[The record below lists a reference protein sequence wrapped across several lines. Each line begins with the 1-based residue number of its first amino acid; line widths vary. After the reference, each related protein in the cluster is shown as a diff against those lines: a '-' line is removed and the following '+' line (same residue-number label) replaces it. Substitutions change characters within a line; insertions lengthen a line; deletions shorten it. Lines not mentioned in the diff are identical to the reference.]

1 MDLQHL
7 TAHQPAEAVH
17 DGQKTVICPTCRTP
31 FPCEVN
37 TSTTRAMIRPLPE
50 LTPTERAT
58 LDALAAFARKHGYPP
73 ALRELAAAM
82 RSPYSTLVYRIGCLV
97 AKGYVTRRRNTDR
110 GLRIVGGAA

>member
-50 LTPTERAT
+50 LTPTESST
-58 LDALAAFARKHGYPP
+58 LHVLAGYIAAVGRPP
-73 ALRELAAAM
+73 LLRELAAALNTP
-82 RSPYSTLVYRIGCLV
+82 RGTVRGRIDRLVTKGYITREPRIG
-97 AKGYVTRRRNTDR
+97 R
-110 GLRIVGGAA
+110 GLRIVSGAI